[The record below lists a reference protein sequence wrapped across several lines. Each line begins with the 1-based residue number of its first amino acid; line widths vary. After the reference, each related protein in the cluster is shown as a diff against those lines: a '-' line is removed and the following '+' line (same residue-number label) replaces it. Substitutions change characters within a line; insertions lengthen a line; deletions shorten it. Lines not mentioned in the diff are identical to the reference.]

1 MRSGDVASAAAFAA
15 LYERHHRDLYRY
27 CRSILRDD
35 HDAQDAL
42 QSTMTRAFAALR
54 DERRDFELRPWLFRI
69 AHNEAVTVLRRRR
82 AAEPLDE
89 QAAAAGAVDEQVALG
104 GEVEAL
110 RSDLGALPERQ
121 RAALV
126 LRELSGLSHVEIAE
140 ALDATPQLV
149 KQLIF
154 QARTALMQAREGRE
168 MECADVRRVLSDGD
182 GRVLRGTR
190 IRAHLRC
197 CPSCRRF
204 REDLERRP
212 QALAQLAPPLPPAAA
227 AALLER
233 LLPAAAGAGG
243 AASATAGTVAMLGP
257 KTAATLAV
265 IAAAAGGGAA
275 AHHTAPP
282 RPAVIIG
289 APPAAATPA
298 GARTGAEP
306 RSAARG
312 RPAVRGTA
320 PGKPYRVASGRRKA
334 NRGDGHA
341 PGSRRNDHANAAA
354 PHGREKTAGP
364 ATRGNG
370 HAKANGRGNGHAKAN
385 GRGNGHA
392 APASGRGTVAAPRGS
407 AGAAPASGRGTVAAS
422 RGGHVRAVPPNAASS
437 AGGATRERG
446 SAAAAP
452 GRAGSGAAAL
462 RPTGAGAARGR
473 RSGGSAA
480 VAPPSP
486 AAAAPA
492 AAGSKFGARSRL
504 PGADGQP

>member
-1 MRSGDVASAAAFAA
+1 VRSGDVASAAAFAA

-69 AHNEAVTVLRRRR
+69 AHNEAVTALRRRR

-126 LRELSGLSHVEIAE
+126 LRELSGLSHVEIAG

-197 CPSCRRF
+197 CPPCRRF

-298 GARTGAEP
+298 GARTGAKP
-306 RSAARG
+306 RWAASG
-312 RPAVRGTA
+312 RPAVRSTA
-320 PGKPYRVASGRRKA
+320 PGKPYWVASGRRKA

-370 HAKANGRGNGHAKAN
+370 HATAN

-407 AGAAPASGRGTVAAS
+407 AGAARASGRSTVAAS
-422 RGGHVRAVPPNAASS
+422 RGGHVRAAPPNTASS

-446 SAAAAP
+446 SPAAAP

-462 RPTGAGAARGR
+462 RPTGAGAGRGR

-486 AAAAPA
+486 AAAAPV